1 MNYQIKLLVISLV
14 HILFMG
20 SAGNA
25 YNVPSPRPL
34 ANETSTLRYDLVFSQ
49 IATKTLG
56 AELIQ
61 NYGKNEIISIQRES
75 GVINIYKS
83 QNKQI
88 KFIKRFGIL
97 NFNQSKEKIKTFKIN
112 NFIFENGVIYS
123 HISVFKEGCNQV
135 LIMRTKLDQLDIS
148 EKLFSSDCD
157 PSKNELF
164 GGGLVK
170 FQNKIY
176 ASLGDTRFNWP
187 DTKPLKEFFEPAK
200 LIRDKTYWGKTLEI
214 DLSTKKVLIFSK
226 GHRNPLGLFFAKNPK
241 NKNLLLFETE
251 MGPEG
256 GDELNL
262 LLRNN
267 DYGWPLVSYGRNY
280 DVRNPTLN
288 DPVKIF
294 SQNHLNFAEP
304 FFTWLPSMN
313 PTEGVQIFENNNF
326 PDWNGNLIISTLTG
340 NLVRIIVDYNRN
352 AVIGTE
358 TINVGPRIRDMI
370 LSPRGTLILSTDDAK
385 LVEINLK

>member
-1 MNYQIKLLVISLV
+1 MSSVSY
-14 HILFMG
+14 
-20 SAGNA
+20 A

-34 ANETSTLRYDLVFSQ
+34 ANDTSTLRYDLSFSQ
-49 IATKTLG
+49 IATKTSG

-61 NYGKNEIISIQRES
+61 NYGKNEIITIQRDS
-75 GVINIYKS
+75 GILNLYRF

-88 KFIKRFGIL
+88 KFIKQFGVL
-97 NFNQSKEKIKTFKIN
+97 NLSKAGGKFKNFKIN
-112 NFIFENGVIYS
+112 NFIYEEGIIYS
-123 HISVFKEGCNQV
+123 HVSIFKDGCNQV
-135 LIMRTKLDQLDIS
+135 LIMQNKLEKLDNS
-148 EKLFSSDCD
+148 ERLFSSDCD

-170 FQNKIY
+170 FQNKLY

-187 DTKPLKEFFEPAK
+187 DTKPLKTFFEPAK

-214 DLSTKKVLIFSK
+214 DLSTKKISIFSK
-226 GHRNPLGLFFAKNPK
+226 GHRNPLGLFFAKSPK
-241 NKNLLLFETE
+241 NKSVLLFGTE

-262 LLRNN
+262 LKRNN

-280 DVRNPTLN
+280 DIRNPSLN

-294 SQNHLNFAEP
+294 SQNHLSFTEP

-313 PTEGVQIFENNNF
+313 PTEGLQIADSNKF

-340 NLVRIIVDYNRN
+340 NLVRIIVDYDRN
-352 AVIGTE
+352 SVIGTE
-358 TINVGPRIRDMI
+358 IINVGPRIRDMI
-370 LSPRGTLILSTDDAK
+370 LSPRGTLIISTDDGK
-385 LVEINLK
+385 LIEINLK